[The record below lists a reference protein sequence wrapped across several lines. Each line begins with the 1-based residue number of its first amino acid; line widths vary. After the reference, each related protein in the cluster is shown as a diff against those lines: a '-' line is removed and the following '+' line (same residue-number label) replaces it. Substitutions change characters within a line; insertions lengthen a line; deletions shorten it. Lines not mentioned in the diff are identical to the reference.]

1 MATLNEIYMKMGE
14 LQFKIKSV
22 LYRAEY
28 ENYEDLSSVDYDK
41 TDAEQLFLADELTRL
56 LEKLDD
62 VLHTLDYLNRPI
74 KFMGTLHKNQRDRY
88 ETENG
93 HEFTSGC
100 GIEYLST
107 DDLHCRFDEESKEYV
122 NVPYWCSSR
131 VEHNGT
137 DYYIVGCSDSLEN
150 MKVRYR

>member
-1 MATLNEIYMKMGE
+1 MANLNDIYRE
-14 LQFKIKSV
+14 LSELHITIK
-22 LYRAEY
+22 LLLNHANYK
-28 ENYEDLSSVDYDK
+28 NYEDLSGIDYDR
-41 TDAEQLFLADELTRL
+41 TDSEQLFFADELIRL
-56 LEKLDD
+56 LEKLDG
-62 VLHTLDYLNRPI
+62 VLHVLDYLSRPV

-88 ETENG
+88 EVENG

-100 GIEYLST
+100 GIEYLAT
-107 DDLHCRFDEESKEYV
+107 DDLHCRFDEKLQEYV